1 MKILVLGLGNDL
13 HGDDGV
19 GLRVVSLLR
28 HAWLAGAR
36 PAATTA
42 EVDFEECCASGAAL
56 LEVLHGYDAVLIV
69 DTIFKR
75 EPATGRVRILEAM
88 DIRDV
93 PGPSPHYISV
103 PQTLALG
110 RRLGLKMPVTMKVV
124 AVEAADLLQLN
135 EGLSEEMKAHL
146 PAILEVAQA
155 VLIRLVERVCP
166 AEDQSRRVIDNSGR
180 TG

>member
-1 MKILVLGLGNDL
+1 MRILVLGLGNDL

-19 GLRVVSLLR
+19 GLQAVRLLGR
-28 HAWLAGAR
+28 AWSAGAK

-42 EVDFEECCASGAAL
+42 EVDFEECFVSGAAL

-69 DTIFKR
+69 DTIFK
-75 EPATGRVRILEAM
+75 EKPVVGRVRILEAT

-110 RRLGLKMPVTMKVV
+110 RRLGLKMPATVKVV
-124 AVEAADLLQLN
+124 AVEAAGMLQLK
-135 EGLSEEMKAHL
+135 EGLSEEMKARL
-146 PAILEVAQA
+146 PAILDAAES
-155 VLIRLVERVCP
+155 VLRRLVAPVRP
-166 AEDQSRRVIDNSGR
+166 AEGQAL
-180 TG
+180 

>member
-19 GLRVVSLLR
+19 GLRVVNLLKR
-28 HAWLAGAR
+28 AWLAGAR

-42 EVDFEECCASGAAL
+42 AVDFEECCASGAAL
-56 LEVLHGYDAVLIV
+56 LEVLHGYDGVLII
-69 DTIFKR
+69 DTIFKP
-75 EPATGRVRILEAM
+75 EPVTGRVRILESM

-124 AVEAADLLQLN
+124 AVEAADLLQLK
-135 EGLSEEMKAHL
+135 EGLSEEMRARL
-146 PAILEVAQA
+146 PAILEVAQS
-155 VLIRLVERVCP
+155 VLIRLVEPVCP
-166 AEDQSRRVIDNSGR
+166 VDDQSRRVIDNRGR